1 MESKGRIGVIIPHVS
16 SNIDT
21 QFIDEIH
28 RKAAAKGYDTI
39 IITGGINYVDAHL
52 EAVYSQGQ
60 NNIFDLIMQG
70 DFDGFIFEANI
81 FCSDIQRRRILELL
95 RTKGAP
101 CVAVNY
107 EQPCFPTV
115 SADETLQLY
124 PAAMHLIKEH
134 GCRKLYCIG
143 GNKGHRPSE
152 ERIDGFRRAMDEAGL
167 EYDEGCIFYGSYWR
181 DIPHAIALDIAE
193 GRLERPD
200 GIVCGSDIMA
210 VELCRTLNGNGV
222 RVPEDIKITGC
233 DGSIISQT
241 ECVTLT
247 TSAGQER
254 INGAL
259 AVNKLLEMMGEQT
272 ESGSLAPEL
281 IIGESCG
288 CGDNGSICR
297 SRGGSDIRE
306 YAGAVFDL
314 LEHRK
319 TNSHGEIIRRMSEC
333 KDIYDV
339 LGTFMGCCYMIP
351 NSTRAELCLC
361 DDWCRDMNDPSVF
374 RTKGLPDRM
383 LLGIEAC
390 QEGGDKMK
398 PFMTRDVFPSLKKP
412 HEPRLTV
419 ITSLHYKG
427 QIFGYTGFTYERAVH
442 IVLDEFYMSWCDAV
456 SSGLNTVQNRMYK
469 EYVNKRIES
478 LSEFAP
484 VLGIYN
490 KRGLISKLMN
500 IMAENSN
507 SVLTLTLLS
516 YIREE
521 RVRYSVPPINT
532 IVNAIRLCDSRT
544 VLASVADDII
554 AVVDSASDDREF
566 SLSYAVRIAE
576 AVHESYRGAV
586 DIKQERIVYVSETIS
601 AADIFSI
608 ESLIGSMEDKL
619 KGRIISAGSGT
630 FSYRDSFNAL
640 RDDIFRHPEKE
651 WNIETITRSIGLS
664 KSHFHRIYKE
674 FFGTSCKED
683 IITSR
688 IDKVRWL
695 LENTS
700 LSVAQISEKCGYSN
714 NSHFIRQFSSRMGMT
729 PSAYRKRNGQKSK

>member
-1 MESKGRIGVIIPHVS
+1 MDAKGRIAVILPQVS
-16 SNIDT
+16 SNTETGFIDT
-21 QFIDEIH
+21 IH
-28 RKAAAKGYDTI
+28 RGAVRYGYDTI
-39 IITGGINYVDAHL
+39 VLTGAINYVDQHL
-52 EAVYSQGQ
+52 EATYSRGQ
-60 NNIFDLIMQG
+60 RNIYDLIMQG
-70 DFDGFIFEANI
+70 DFDGFIFEANL
-81 FCSDIQRRRILELL
+81 FCSETQRRLILDML
-95 RTKGAP
+95 RQKGRP
-101 CVAVNY
+101 CVTVNY
-107 EQPCFPTV
+107 EQPYFPSV
-115 SADETLQLY
+115 SADERIPLY
-124 PAAMHLIKEH
+124 LSAEHLIKEH
-134 GCRKLYCIG
+134 GCRRLYCIG
-143 GNKGHRPSE
+143 GNKGHKPSE
-152 ERIDGFRRAMDEAGL
+152 ERIDGFRKAMEENGL
-167 EYDEGCIFYGSYWR
+167 PCGDDCIFYGDYWR
-181 DIPHAIALDIAE
+181 DIPHRIALDIAE
-193 GRLERPD
+193 GRLDMPD

-210 VELCRTLNGNGV
+210 SALCRTLMDNGV
-222 RVPEDIKITGC
+222 RVPEDIKVTGC
-233 DGSIISQT
+233 DGSVISQS
-241 ECVTLT
+241 ERVTLT
-247 TSAGQER
+247 TVAGQEK

-259 AVNKLLEMMGEQT
+259 ALGRLMELMGEST
-272 ESGSLAPEL
+272 EGMDMRPEL

-288 CGDNGSICR
+288 CGAGNDMPVNGSL
-297 SRGGSDIRE
+297 SDIRE
-306 YAGAVFDL
+306 YTGTVFEL

-339 LGTFMGCCYMIP
+339 TGTFMGCCYMIP
-351 NSTRAELCLC
+351 TGIRAELCLC
-361 DDWCRDMNDPSVF
+361 EDWCRDMNDPSVF

-383 LLGIEAC
+383 VLGIEAC
-390 QEGGDKMK
+390 YDSCDKMK
-398 PFMTRDVFPSLKKP
+398 EFMTRDVFPSLKKR

-419 ITSLHYKG
+419 VTSLHYKG
-427 QIFGYTGFTYERAVH
+427 QIFGYVGFTYRKAVH

-521 RVRYSVPPINT
+521 RVRYSVPPVNT
-532 IVNAIRLCDSRT
+532 IVNAIRLSDSST

-554 AVVDSASDDREF
+554 AVVDCAEDERENP
-566 SLSYAVRIAE
+566 LSYAVKVAE

-586 DIKQERIVYVSETIS
+586 DIKQDRIVYLSEKVS
-601 AADIFSI
+601 AADIFTI
-608 ESLIGSMEDKL
+608 ESLISSMEDKL

-640 RDDIFRHPEKE
+640 REEIFRHPEKE
-651 WNIETITRSIGLS
+651 WNIENITRSIGLS

-683 IITSR
+683 IISSR
-688 IDKVRWL
+688 MEKVRWL
-695 LENTS
+695 LDNTS
-700 LSVAQISEKCGYSN
+700 LSVAQISEQCGYSN
-714 NSHFIRQFSSRMGMT
+714 TSHFIRQFSSRTGMT
-729 PSAYRKRNGQKSK
+729 PSAYRRRNGQKGN